1 MIFVWILILLV
12 FDKKLIWVNLFS
24 GKNYFIFC
32 ENFVWVEIYVWVLCK
47 WDSLVWYGGDLV
59 IILKLF
65 FEMMFIVY
73 IYVIMCLCVNF
84 LVWIFFI
91 LFILGCYLVFCNIC
105 IGLRL
110 VEEFCMI
117 VGLNIL
123 ERLLVFILY
132 LCSVIFWKWGYDL
145 ILESLI

>member
-32 ENFVWVEIYVWVLCK
+32 ENFVWVEIFVWVLCK

-73 IYVIMCLCVNF
+73 IVGVWSFFLWNF
-84 LVWIFFI
+84 KFYFC
-91 LFILGCYLVFCNIC
+91 LFIRFVLC
-105 IGLRL
+105 IL
-110 VEEFCMI
+110 
-117 VGLNIL
+117 
-123 ERLLVFILY
+123 
-132 LCSVIFWKWGYDL
+132 
-145 ILESLI
+145 